1 MATEKLVITVRRP
14 NPYICVIDIQGSITS
29 FTEKSFTEAYSQAV
43 LSQLRAIILNFTG
56 MTYIN
61 SMGIGLLVTLMIR
74 ARREG
79 VTLVGYGLNEHYR
92 KIFEITRVDQAIPIY
107 ASEST
112 AIAYAAPMD
121 LPERES

>member
-1 MATEKLVITVRRP
+1 MAEKLVVTVRRP
-14 NPYICVIDIQGSITS
+14 NPYVCVIDIQGSITT
-29 FTEKSFTEAYSQAV
+29 FTEKNFTEAYSQAV
-43 LSQLRAIILNFTG
+43 LSQLRAIILNFTE

-79 VTLVGYGLNEHYR
+79 VTLVGYGLSEHYR
-92 KIFEITRVDQAIPIY
+92 KIFEITRVDQSIPIY
-107 ASEST
+107 GSEAT
-112 AIAYAAPMD
+112 AIAYASPMD